1 MISCRD
7 GSRRSLLHFLPG
19 QRQLFTVNNQLLTP
33 EVVVRCPRPIM
44 ISYKNLQRR
53 TYVRRSSQL
62 KSSNLIDEFL
72 GLTVKR
78 VITLTVAAIFDLSTE
93 ANPLRNNRPS
103 GSASLAALY
112 SLDEDKM

>member
-1 MISCRD
+1 MPSTD
-7 GSRRSLLHFLPG
+7 HDFLQESAASHLSSAIQP
-19 QRQLFTVNNQLLTP
+19 V
-33 EVVVRCPRPIM
+33 
-44 ISYKNLQRR
+44 
-53 TYVRRSSQL
+53 SQL
-62 KSSNLIDEFL
+62 RSSNLIDEFL

-93 ANPLRNNRPS
+93 ANPLHNNRPS